1 MSDFGG
7 NYAQYHVYQN
17 APRNNYIH
25 EQAHNRHM
33 QQVGADTDDIV
44 NKIADVIQ
52 NQFGLKPKEQSYM
65 YRRPFPEWSDRVAL
79 PARYIVP
86 DFSFS
91 GQDDV
96 STIEHVG
103 QFLAQCGEAAC
114 EEALRVRFFPL
125 SLSGSAFTR
134 YASLPPNSIRGLAHL
149 EKQFH

>member
-25 EQAHNRHM
+25 QQAHNRHM
-33 QQVGADTDDIV
+33 QLVGADTDDIV

-52 NQFGLKPKEQSYM
+52 NQFGLKSKEQSYL
-65 YRRPFPEWSDRVAL
+65 YRHPYPEWFDHVAL
-79 PARYIVP
+79 PARYRVP
-86 DFSFS
+86 DFSKFF

-103 QFLAQCGEAAC
+103 
-114 EEALRVRFFPL
+114 
-125 SLSGSAFTR
+125 
-134 YASLPPNSIRGLAHL
+134 
-149 EKQFH
+149 